1 LESKGFDLSQFKKEE
16 SVNELEIIINKIF
29 TFWEENLKLNTLKLD
44 NDLLMQIISD
54 LLLTMKTQGFS
65 DTIQDI
71 LSPKF
76 NRVRIDRED
85 EIYFAA
91 ITTNMIN
98 EFIVNFGT
106 NNFDESTISRLH
118 NLLSEKEQSLFN
130 KLTSPNINPTNQELN
145 DIFNANLLEGNKS
158 FENYIEN
165 FEEWKLRMKLALL
178 NNCGYIDNEQNNK
191 QVKNLLYSLESVDLN
206 IE

>member
-1 LESKGFDLSQFKKEE
+1 
-16 SVNELEIIINKIF
+16 
-29 TFWEENLKLNTLKLD
+29 
-44 NDLLMQIISD
+44 
-54 LLLTMKTQGFS
+54 MKTQS
-65 DTIQDI
+65 LSETIQDI

-106 NNFDESTISRLH
+106 NNFDEFTISRLH
-118 NLLSEKEQSLFN
+118 DLLSEREKLLFN
-130 KLTSPNINPTNQELN
+130 NLTSPNVNPNNQELN

-178 NNCGYIDNEQNNK
+178 NNCGYIENEPNNK
-191 QVKNLLYSLESVDLN
+191 QVKNLLYSLENVAFN
-206 IE
+206 IQ